1 MTTSEQK
8 RRQLGQFLR
17 QCRER
22 LEPQEVGLPPTKR
35 RRTPGLRREEVALLV
50 GISAAYY
57 TKIEQGRVDT
67 SDQVL
72 GDILRVLK
80 LGHTERT
87 YAIALATG
95 LTPHSPPSPEAG
107 EETISAILRIFLDAQ
122 NPCPAQILG
131 RRWDILA
138 WNQASCAVLG
148 DLDRMPPEARN
159 LQVMLFTAPQVQDIL
174 PDWEVQARRALA
186 EFRADYVHYQDD
198 PSFVE
203 LVAYLRAHSP
213 QFQTWWAEP
222 GEVGSTAE
230 FEKPIMHP
238 TAGMLLLYE
247 TIFTVK
253 AYPNLRA
260 LLFLPQDEATAVKL
274 QELYD
279 ARIAAQERVPEGS
292 RSPAFGLRRSSF

>member
-22 LEPQEVGLPPTKR
+22 IEPQEIGLPPTKR
-35 RRTPGLRREEVALLV
+35 RRTPGLRREEVAQLA
-50 GISAAYY
+50 GISTTYY

-67 SDQVL
+67 SDEVMSDL
-72 GDILRVLK
+72 LRVLK
-80 LGHTERT
+80 LTHTERT

-95 LTPHSPPSPEAG
+95 LTPHHASLQAQ
-107 EETISAILRIFLDAQ
+107 EETISPALRIFLDAQ

-138 WNQASCAVLG
+138 WNQATCAVLG

-159 LQVMLFTAPQVQDIL
+159 LQVMLFTAPQIQGVL

-198 PSFVE
+198 PSFTQ
-203 LVAYLRAHSP
+203 LVAYLRANSP
-213 QFQTWWAEP
+213 QFDAWWAEP
-222 GEVGSTAE
+222 GEVGSAAE
-230 FEKPIMHP
+230 FDKPIMHP
-238 TAGMLLLYE
+238 TAGLLRLVE

-253 AYPNLRA
+253 ASPNLRA
-260 LLFLPQDEATAVKL
+260 LLFLPQDEETAVKL
-274 QELYD
+274 QDLYD
-279 ARIAAQERVPEGS
+279 ARMAAQAESPPVPEM
-292 RSPAFGLRRSSF
+292 AFDFAG

>member
-1 MTTSEQK
+1 MTTDGEK

-22 LEPQEVGLPPTKR
+22 LKPQAVGLPPTKR
-35 RRTPGLRREEVALLV
+35 RRTPGLRREEVALLA
-50 GISAAYY
+50 GISTAYY

-67 SDQVL
+67 SAEVL
-72 GDILRVLK
+72 SDLLRVLK
-80 LGHTERT
+80 LSHTERT

-95 LTPHSPPSPEAG
+95 LTPHHAAASQPQ
-107 EETISAILRIFLDAQ
+107 EETISPVLRTFLDAQ
-122 NPCPAQILG
+122 NPCPAQILSH
-131 RRWDILA
+131 RWDILA
-138 WNQASCAVLG
+138 WNQASCAVLS

-198 PSFVE
+198 PSFAQ
-203 LVAYLRAHSP
+203 LVADLCANSP
-213 QFQTWWAEP
+213 QFQAWWAEP
-222 GEVGSTAE
+222 GEVGSAAE
-230 FEKPIMHP
+230 FEKPILHP
-238 TAGMLLLYE
+238 TAGLLRLYE

-253 AYPNLRA
+253 AHPNLRA

-279 ARIAAQERVPEGS
+279 ARIAAQERVSEGS
-292 RSPAFGLRRSSF
+292 RSPAFVV